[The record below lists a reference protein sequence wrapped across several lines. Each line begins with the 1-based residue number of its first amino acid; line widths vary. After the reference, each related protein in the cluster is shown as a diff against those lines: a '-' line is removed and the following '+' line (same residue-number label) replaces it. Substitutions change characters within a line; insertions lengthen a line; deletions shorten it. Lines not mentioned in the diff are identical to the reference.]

1 MAFTDKILQYTGSNT
16 GLNIPDAIKQA
27 IDNTLGIVK
36 ARAPQLLPLF
46 ARKMTVS
53 DLPDAGYNLSSKNVF
68 DVHKVERESGTTL
81 YICQPVPSE
90 QAHAVSDSKS
100 IYYAQ
105 SYSPVY
111 VIDFESNLKIYPV
124 GNDTDKA
131 YMYLIYNSDSKTVSD
146 SAETIIDVTENANA
160 DGADG
165 YTGAQHFP
173 KVWYQY
179 IILQASSILVQQKIS
194 LFLSDSSNAS
204 ITSIE
209 EWLADEDEGMVAST
223 SQAIQLFQSKL
234 SVIDKYKQEFLMS
247 QGISGTS
254 DDPKLGQKS

>member
-1 MAFTDKILQYTGSNT
+1 M
-16 GLNIPDAIKQA
+16 
-27 IDNTLGIVK
+27 
-36 ARAPQLLPLF
+36 
-46 ARKMTVS
+46 
-53 DLPDAGYNLSSKNVF
+53 
-68 DVHKVERESGTTL
+68 
-81 YICQPVPSE
+81 
-90 QAHAVSDSKS
+90 
-100 IYYAQ
+100 
-105 SYSPVY
+105 
-111 VIDFESNLKIYPV
+111 
-124 GNDTDKA
+124 
-131 YMYLIYNSDSKTVSD
+131 
-146 SAETIIDVTENANA
+146 
-160 DGADG
+160 
-165 YTGAQHFP
+165 
-173 KVWYQY
+173 WYQY